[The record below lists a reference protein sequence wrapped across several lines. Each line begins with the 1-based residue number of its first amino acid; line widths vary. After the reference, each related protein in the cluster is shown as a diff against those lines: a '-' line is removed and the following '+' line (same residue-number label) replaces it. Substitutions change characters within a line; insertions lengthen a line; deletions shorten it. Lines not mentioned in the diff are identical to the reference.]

1 MAASGYHPHVHTRR
15 PRRSAAIAA
24 LLAGLVIATA
34 VPGAGAAPRAP
45 ALEISTPS
53 AAALAALRA
62 DLLGSVSADRDSAGL
77 RSLREDPVLN
87 AVAQARAERL
97 AASSEFS
104 HAAAGPDILSD
115 VESTGVEPYGAG
127 EVLGWSAVPGT
138 SGALDAIRLMWLASL
153 PHRAIL
159 LTAAD
164 NYIGVGVATRGSR
177 TFATIVVAETRDR
190 TRPAVRLDA
199 PSRDGTSVTFTWTAM
214 DPVLQTHTAGV
225 RSVTVQL
232 RVDEGPW
239 RVVRAAC
246 TGSSI
251 VLHDRAPG
259 HAYSLRVRARDRAGN
274 LSPWTAPRTALV
286 P

>member
-1 MAASGYHPHVHTRR
+1 VTANGYHPHVHTRR

-24 LLAGLVIATA
+24 LLAGLVIGTA

-53 AAALAALRA
+53 AATLATLRA

-77 RSLREDPVLN
+77 RSLREDPVLD

-115 VESTGVEPYGAG
+115 VESTGIEPYRAG
-127 EVLGWSAVPGT
+127 EALGWSAVPGT
-138 SGALDAIRLMWLASL
+138 SGALDAIRLMWLASP

-159 LTAAD
+159 LTKAD
-164 NYIGVGVATRGSR
+164 NYIGVGVATRGPR

-190 TRPAVRLDA
+190 TRPAVRLNA
-199 PSRDGTSVTFTWTAM
+199 PSRDGTSVTFSWTAT
-214 DPVLQTHTAGV
+214 DPLLQTRTAGV

-239 RVVRAAC
+239 QVVRAAC

-251 VLHDRAPG
+251 VLADRASG
-259 HAYSLRVRARDRAGN
+259 HSYSLRVRARDRGGN
-274 LSPWTAPRTALV
+274 LSGWTAVQTILV

>member
-1 MAASGYHPHVHTRR
+1 VTGSGYHQRVYTRR
-15 PRRSAAIAA
+15 PRGSAAIAA
-24 LLAGLVIATA
+24 LLAGALLAAA
-34 VPGAGAAPRAP
+34 VPGVGATPRTLAE
-45 ALEISTPS
+45 EISTPS
-53 AAALAALRA
+53 AAALATLRS
-62 DLLGSVSADRDSAGL
+62 DLLRSVTADRDSAGL
-77 RSLREDPVLN
+77 RSLREDPVLD

-104 HAAAGPDILSD
+104 HAAAGPAILSD
-115 VESTGVEPYGAG
+115 VQATGIEPYRAG
-127 EVLGWSAVPGT
+127 EALGWSAVPGT
-138 SGALDAIRLMWLASL
+138 SGALDAIRRMWLASP

-190 TRPAVRLDA
+190 TRPAVRLAA
-199 PSRDGTSVTFTWTAM
+199 PSRDGTAVTFTWTAT
-214 DPVLQTHTAGV
+214 DPLLQTHTAGV
-225 RSVTVQL
+225 RSVAVQL

-239 RVVRAAC
+239 RTLRAAC

-251 VLHDRAPG
+251 VLDDRASG
-259 HAYSLRVRARDRAGN
+259 HAYSVRVRARDRVGN
-274 LSPWTAPRTALV
+274 VSEWTAVQTILV